1 MDLEA
6 LAPIVAQIVKD
17 SLNEKV
23 YLYGAY
29 QKGLTNRVASGKL
42 RDSIRAVV
50 EDNKQGIQVIRVT
63 AIGGARLEDTY
74 AYWLINDRKGGGE
87 GKFANINAIKE
98 WIYNKKSFR
107 IRDYKTGQFL
117 PKTEKNVDSVAFVI
131 ARSIGRFGFQNKPKN
146 FTTIAL
152 EKINKNEQIM
162 QIVEAA
168 AGETIETL
176 LDKIEGL

>member
-1 MDLEA
+1 MDLDA
-6 LAPIVAQIVKD
+6 IAPIIAQIVKD

-23 YLYGAY
+23 YLFGAY
-29 QKGLTNRVASGKL
+29 QKGTTNRVASGKL
-42 RDSIRAVV
+42 RDSIGAVV

-63 AIGGARLEDTY
+63 ALGGKRLEDTY
-74 AYWLINDRKGGGE
+74 AYWLINDRQP
-87 GKFANINAIKE
+87 GKWANINAIKE

-146 FTTIAL
+146 FVEISIDKIMSNEKITQIIEDATIDDLL
-152 EKINKNEQIM
+152 EK
-162 QIVEAA
+162 
-168 AGETIETL
+168 L
-176 LDKIEGL
+176 EGI

>member
-1 MDLEA
+1 MDLDA
-6 LAPIVAQIVKD
+6 LAPIIAQIVKD

-23 YLYGAY
+23 YLFGAY
-29 QKGLTNRVASGKL
+29 QKGLTNRVASGRL
-42 RDSIRAVV
+42 RDSIGAVV

-63 AIGGARLEDTY
+63 ALGGKRLEDTY
-74 AYWLINDRKGGGE
+74 AYWLINDRKP

-131 ARSIGRFGFQNKPKN
+131 ARSIGKFGFQNKPKN
-146 FTTIAL
+146 FVEISID
-152 EKINKNEQIM
+152 KIMNNEQII
-162 QIVEAA
+162 QI
-168 AGETIETL
+168 IEDATVDEL
-176 LDKIEGL
+176 LKQIEGI

>member
-1 MDLEA
+1 MDLDA
-6 LAPIVAQIVKD
+6 IAPIVAQIVKD

-23 YLYGAY
+23 YLFGAY

-42 RDSIRAVV
+42 RDSIGAVV

-63 AIGGARLEDTY
+63 ALGGKRLEDTY
-74 AYWLINDRKGGGE
+74 AYWLINDRQP
-87 GKFANINAIKE
+87 GKWANINAIKE

-131 ARSIGRFGFQNKPKN
+131 ARSIGKFGFQNKPKN
-146 FTTIAL
+146 FVEISID
-152 EKINKNEQIM
+152 KIMNNEQII
-162 QIVEAA
+162 QI
-168 AGETIETL
+168 IEDATVDEL
-176 LDKIEGL
+176 LTKIEGL